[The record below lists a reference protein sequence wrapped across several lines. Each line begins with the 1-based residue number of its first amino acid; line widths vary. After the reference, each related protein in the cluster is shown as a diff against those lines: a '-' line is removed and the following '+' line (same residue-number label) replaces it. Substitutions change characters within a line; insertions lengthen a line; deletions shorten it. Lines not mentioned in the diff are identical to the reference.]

1 MSLSRGFFSDKNLVF
16 LQLSKVVVIQIYKK
30 AKNTRCLMLFL
41 LQKSVVYWCSKK
53 HKASCEKYKAY
64 ILKYKALISKY
75 MPYILGALY
84 FFEIQQY
91 IRLPNR
97 AFFLTYRQ
105 LKKLFCRASF
115 LWNSTI
121 TVDDEISS
129 LHNPISNN
137 KITCDIRKLSFCK
150 CITYSLWK

>member
-1 MSLSRGFFSDKNLVF
+1 MNKYSSMSKYAWFLYGNFPLKRSFPFS
-16 LQLSKVVVIQIYKK
+16 
-30 AKNTRCLMLFL
+30 
-41 LQKSVVYWCSKK
+41 KSVVYWCSKK
-53 HKASCEKYKAY
+53 HKASCEKYKAF
-64 ILKYKALISKY
+64 ILKYKALIPKY
-75 MPYILGALY
+75 MPYILGALH

-91 IRLPNR
+91 ILLPNR

-129 LHNPISNN
+129 LQNPISNN
-137 KITCDIRKLSFCK
+137 KITCDIR
-150 CITYSLWK
+150 

>member
-1 MSLSRGFFSDKNLVF
+1 MHIIGHGNVRGIDLDYWKRDVSWGEKCSL
-16 LQLSKVVVIQIYKK
+16 
-30 AKNTRCLMLFL
+30 LML
-41 LQKSVVYWCSKK
+41 KK

-75 MPYILGALY
+75 MPYIWGALH

-91 IRLPNR
+91 IRLSNR

-115 LWNSTI
+115 L
-121 TVDDEISS
+121 
-129 LHNPISNN
+129 
-137 KITCDIRKLSFCK
+137 
-150 CITYSLWK
+150 

>member
-1 MSLSRGFFSDKNLVF
+1 
-16 LQLSKVVVIQIYKK
+16 
-30 AKNTRCLMLFL
+30 ML
-41 LQKSVVYWCSKK
+41 KK

-64 ILKYKALISKY
+64 ILKYKALIPKY
-75 MPYILGALY
+75 MPYILGALH

-115 LWNSTI
+115 L
-121 TVDDEISS
+121 
-129 LHNPISNN
+129 
-137 KITCDIRKLSFCK
+137 
-150 CITYSLWK
+150 

>member
-1 MSLSRGFFSDKNLVF
+1 MLLVSINYNSQYAPKHASDRPCV
-16 LQLSKVVVIQIYKK
+16 SGIY
-30 AKNTRCLMLFL
+30 NR
-41 LQKSVVYWCSKK
+41 
-53 HKASCEKYKAY
+53 EKYKAY

-75 MPYILGALY
+75 MPYILGALH

-115 LWNSTI
+115 L
-121 TVDDEISS
+121 
-129 LHNPISNN
+129 
-137 KITCDIRKLSFCK
+137 
-150 CITYSLWK
+150 